1 MIHKKAKGMN
11 ESRTSAGKK
20 KMQRTS
26 HSQFNF
32 TIINKENVADF
43 RSNNNLRMRKHDTR
57 FVTTRLI
64 KVKTKCLTC
73 VKVYSIR
80 IREFSYPEFWS
91 LKISE
96 DANGMRI
103 LFFNFLNEVT
113 EMV

>member
-1 MIHKKAKGMN
+1 
-11 ESRTSAGKK
+11 
-20 KMQRTS
+20 MQRTS

-43 RSNNNLRMRKHDTR
+43 RSSNNLRMRKHDTR
-57 FVTTRLI
+57 LVTTRLI

-73 VKVYSIR
+73 IKEYSFWS
-80 IREFSYPEFWS
+80 REFSYPEFWS

-103 LFFNFLNEVT
+103 LFFNFLSEVMEKRYKNEKRIHKIAART
-113 EMV
+113 